1 MEEKERT
8 KKKNEK
14 ERESRMFSTT
24 VDQRVNFFH

>member
-14 ERESRMFSTT
+14 ERESRMFSNA
-24 VDQRVNFFH
+24 VDQGVNFFH